1 MPRPWSR
8 GGFVVAGDESAGV
21 PVIFWKGPAG
31 PGSKPPAGGTVIR
44 SLTSLTTR
52 HAWKFILLWTLLAVA
67 LSMVGQAKMHSV
79 TQPDVGSFL
88 PKSYDSAAAMEIA
101 EDKFGAKPDDNAVTV
116 LVGREDGKKL
126 TGGDRRHID
135 RIAAG
140 LGERRVQMANPDD
153 LPSFLLTDHSQTP
166 VVKAGAAA
174 PDGTFRL
181 LSVSLDGNM
190 NDPALQDLYRDF
202 RDHAEKEFGRAD
214 LRTGFTGGLAD
225 IADTTE
231 AQEDTE
237 KLVAILTFG
246 LIVLL
251 NVLAFRSFLAAVLPL
266 LAVALVGG
274 AATGAVV
281 GTALLF
287 DFKLD
292 PSTPSLI
299 TVVLLGIGIDYFL
312 FMLFRFR
319 ELLRAEP
326 GPDQNSRA
334 HRRKHARGVAAA
346 CAGRVGAAITSA
358 ALTIVAAFATLGI
371 ASFGQFKV
379 LGPAIAVCVLVM
391 LVASLTFMPALLA
404 VCGRG
409 MFWPS
414 RALRQE
420 PRAGLSARLGERV
433 ARRPLLFVAASVGLL
448 CALSA
453 GALGMRM
460 DYGTDAG
467 PDDTPAAVTAKEIS
481 RALPGGVASPHTVYV
496 AAADGKEAAKGA
508 GRDVRIDPSGLKRL
522 TKELKAVE
530 GVGRVAQPVLNGRHT
545 AAKVDFY
552 LDVDVQSQRAR
563 DLVSDEVRPV
573 VAQQAPPGTEAH
585 VSGQAAIFADVSEAV
600 SKDLKVVFPVA
611 AVLIALILVAL
622 LRSLLAPMVLM
633 LAIGLG
639 FTATLGSGVLVFQ
652 HILDRPGV
660 SFTLPLVLF
669 LFVVALGTDYNI
681 LISDRIREEM
691 GRPGS
696 ARQAVAAAVRHTA
709 PAIVTAGI
717 VLAGSFASLAVNPS
731 PGTQEIGLVT
741 ALGIG
746 LSSLVLS
753 IVLVPAVVA
762 MLGRA
767 TWWPSK
773 SGRAPGGHRA
783 PRTSAY
789 VPYAPH
795 EPSPWERP
803 HEPERLRR

>member
-1 MPRPWSR
+1 ML
-8 GGFVVAGDESAGV
+8 
-21 PVIFWKGPAG
+21 
-31 PGSKPPAGGTVIR
+31 R
-44 SLTSLTTR
+44 SLTACTTR
-52 HAWKFILLWTLLAVA
+52 HSWKFILLWSVVGIVLTLF
-67 LSMVGQAKMHSV
+67 GQSKIYSV
-79 TQPDVGSFL
+79 TEPDVGNFL
-88 PKSYDSAAAMEIA
+88 PKSYDSAAALHIA
-101 EDKFGAKPDDNAVTV
+101 EDKFGAKPDGNAVTM
-116 LVGREDGKKL
+116 LVAREDGRKIAA
-126 TGGDRRHID
+126 GDSARID
-135 RIAAG
+135 KIAAG
-140 LGERRVQMANPDD
+140 LGKHRLKMENPEDT
-153 LPSFLLTDHSQTP
+153 PSFLVTDHSQRP
-166 VVKAGAAA
+166 VLRPMADA
-174 PDGTFRL
+174 PDKSFRL
-181 LSVSLDGNM
+181 VSVSLKGNQ
-190 NDPALQDLYRDF
+190 NDPALQDVFRDF
-202 RDHAEKEFGRAD
+202 RDRAEKEFDRAD

-225 IADTTE
+225 LVDTADD
-231 AQEDTE
+231 QEDTE
-237 KLVAILTFG
+237 MLVGILTMG
-246 LIVLL
+246 LIILL
-251 NVLAFRSFLAAVLPL
+251 NVLAFRSVLAALLPL
-266 LAVALVGG
+266 LAVTIIGG

-281 GTALLF
+281 GAAMLF

-312 FMLFRFR
+312 FLLFRFR
-319 ELLRAEP
+319 ELLRADP
-326 GPDQNSRA
+326 A
-334 HRRKHARGVAAA
+334 ARPRDVAAE
-346 CAGRVGAAITSA
+346 CAGRVGAAIASA

-404 VCGRG
+404 VSGRK

-414 RALRQE
+414 RSLRKE
-420 PRAGLSARLGERV
+420 PRPGMSARLGERV
-433 ARRPLLFVAASVGLL
+433 ARRPFLFVAASVGLL
-448 CALSA
+448 VALSA
-453 GALGMRM
+453 GALGMKM

-481 RALPGGVASPHTVYV
+481 KALPGGVDSPHTVYV
-496 AAADGKEAAKGA
+496 AAGGDGAKKVTIDRA
-508 GRDVRIDPSGLKRL
+508 GLEGL
-522 TKELKAVE
+522 TKDLKAVK
-530 GVGRVAQPVLNGRHT
+530 GVGRVAQPVLNKEHT

-552 LDVDVQSQRAR
+552 LSVDVQSQRAR
-563 DLVSDEVRPV
+563 DVVSDEVRPV
-573 VAQQAPPGTEAH
+573 VAKAAPPGTEAH
-585 VSGQAAIFADVSEAV
+585 VSGQAAIFSDISEAV

-611 AVLIALILVAL
+611 AALIALILVAL
-622 LRSLLAPMVLM
+622 LRSLLAPLVLM

-652 HILDRPGV
+652 HLLDRPGV

-709 PAIVTAGI
+709 PAIVTAGV

-731 PGTQEIGLVT
+731 PATQEIGLVT

-767 TWWPSK
+767 TWWPAR
-773 SGRAPGGHRA
+773 SGRGSGGAHGGRGGSAHRA
-783 PRTSAY
+783 SAPAQY
-789 VPYAPH
+789 AAYPGPYQQQDPH
-795 EPSPWERP
+795 YGQQYG
-803 HEPERLRR
+803 PEYGSEYDARLRR

>member
-1 MPRPWSR
+1 M
-8 GGFVVAGDESAGV
+8 
-21 PVIFWKGPAG
+21 
-31 PGSKPPAGGTVIR
+31 IR
-44 SLTSLTTR
+44 SLTALTTR
-52 HAWKFILLWTLLAVA
+52 HAWKFILLWTLLAA
-67 LSMVGQAKMHSV
+67 GLSIVGQAKMHSV
-79 TQPDVGSFL
+79 TQPDVSSFL
-88 PKSYDSAAAMEIA
+88 PKSYDSAAAMETA
-101 EDKFGAKPDDNAVTV
+101 EDRFGAKPDDNAVTV
-116 LVGREDGKKL
+116 LVGRDDGKKL

-135 RIAAG
+135 EIARG
-140 LGERRVQMANPDD
+140 LGERRLKMPNPDD
-153 LPSFLLTDHSQTP
+153 LPSFMLTDHSQTP
-166 VVKAGAAA
+166 VVKSGAAA

-181 LSVSLDGNM
+181 LSVSLEGNR
-190 NDPALQDLYRDF
+190 NDPALQDVYREF
-202 RDHAEKEFGRAD
+202 RDHAEDEFARAD
-214 LRTGFTGGLAD
+214 LRTGFTGGIAD
-225 IADTTE
+225 LADTTE

-237 KLVAILTFG
+237 KLVGILTFG

-251 NVLAFRSFLAAVLPL
+251 NVLAFRSVLAAILPL
-266 LAVALVGG
+266 LAVVLVGG

-312 FMLFRFR
+312 FLLFRFR
-319 ELLRAEP
+319 ELLRADP
-326 GPDQNSRA
+326 NPKKN
-334 HRRKHARGVAAA
+334 ARGVAAE

-404 VCGRG
+404 VCGRK

-414 RALRQE
+414 RSLREE
-420 PRAGLSARLGERV
+420 PRPGMSARLGERV
-433 ARRPLLFVAASVGLL
+433 ARRPFLFVAASVGLL
-448 CALSA
+448 VALSA
-453 GALGMRM
+453 GVLGMKM
-460 DYGTDAG
+460 DYGTGSG
-467 PDDTPAAVTAKEIS
+467 PDDTPAGATAKEIS
-481 RALPGGVASPHTVYV
+481 KALPGGVDSPHTVYV
-496 AAADGKEAAKGA
+496 AADGAKKATIDRA
-508 GRDVRIDPSGLKRL
+508 GLEGL
-522 TKELKAVE
+522 TKDLKAVK
-530 GVGRVAQPVLNGRHT
+530 GVGRVAAPVLNKEHT

-552 LDVDVQSQRAR
+552 LDMDVQSQRAR
-563 DLVSDEVRPV
+563 DVVSDEVRPV
-573 VAQQAPPGTEAH
+573 VSKAAPPGTEAH
-585 VSGQAAIFADVSEAV
+585 VSGQAAIFSDVSEAV

-611 AVLIALILVAL
+611 AGLIALILVAL

-652 HILDRPGV
+652 HLLDRPGV

-691 GRPGS
+691 GRPGP

-709 PAIVTAGI
+709 PAIVTAGV

-767 TWWPSK
+767 TWWPSR
-773 SGRAPGGHRA
+773 SGRGPGGAHGGRGGHRGHDHQVPA
-783 PRTSAY
+783 PAEYGTYAGTYQRQEYGS
-789 VPYAPH
+789 PYGS
-795 EPSPWERP
+795 ES
-803 HEPERLRR
+803 RR

>member
-1 MPRPWSR
+1 M
-8 GGFVVAGDESAGV
+8 
-21 PVIFWKGPAG
+21 
-31 PGSKPPAGGTVIR
+31 IR
-44 SLTSLTTR
+44 SLTACTTR
-52 HAWKFILLWTLLAVA
+52 HAWKFILLWSLVGIALTL
-67 LSMVGQAKMHSV
+67 VGQAKLNSV
-79 TQPDVGSFL
+79 TEPDIAGFL
-88 PKSYDSAAAMEIA
+88 PKSYDSAAALKIA
-101 EDKFGAKPDDNAVTV
+101 EDEFGAKPDGNAVTV
-116 LVGREDGKKL
+116 LVAREDGRKL
-126 TGGDRRHID
+126 AAGDSARID

-140 LGERRVQMANPDD
+140 LGKQRLKMANPDD
-153 LPSFLLTDHSQTP
+153 VPSFMLTDHSQTP
-166 VVKAGAAA
+166 VVRPLANA
-174 PDGTFRL
+174 PDKSFRL
-181 LSVSLDGNM
+181 VSVSLKGNQ
-190 NDPALQDLYRDF
+190 NDPALQEVFRDF
-202 RDHAEKEFGRAD
+202 REHAEKEFGRAD
-214 LRTGFTGGLAD
+214 LRTGYTGGIADLAD
-225 IADTTE
+225 TAED
-231 AQEDTE
+231 QEDTE
-237 KLVAILTFG
+237 KLVGLLTFG

-251 NVLAFRSFLAAVLPL
+251 NVLAFRSVLAAILPL
-266 LAVALVGG
+266 LAVVIIGG

-312 FMLFRFR
+312 FLLFRFR
-319 ELLRAEP
+319 ELLRADP
-326 GPDQNSRA
+326 A
-334 HRRKHARGVAAA
+334 ARPRDVAGE
-346 CAGRVGAAITSA
+346 CAGRVGAAIASA

-404 VCGRG
+404 VSGRK

-414 RALRQE
+414 RALRKE
-420 PRAGLSARLGERV
+420 PRPGMSARLGERV
-433 ARRPLLFVAASVGLL
+433 ARRPFLFVAASVGLL
-448 CALSA
+448 VALSA
-453 GALGMRM
+453 GVLGMKM
-460 DYGTDAG
+460 DYGTDPG

-481 RALPGGVASPHTVYV
+481 KALPGGVDSPHTVYV
-496 AAADGKEAAKGA
+496 AADGDGA
-508 GRDVRIDPSGLKRL
+508 RKARIDRAGLDGL
-522 TKELKAVE
+522 TKDLKAVK
-530 GVGRVAQPVLNGRHT
+530 GVGRVAQPVLNKEHT

-552 LDVDVQSQRAR
+552 LSVDVQSQRAR
-563 DLVSDEVRPV
+563 DVVSDEVRPV
-573 VAQQAPPGTEAH
+573 VAKAAPPGTEAH
-585 VSGQAAIFADVSEAV
+585 VSGQAAIFSDISEAV

-611 AVLIALILVAL
+611 AALIALILVAL
-622 LRSLLAPMVLM
+622 LRSLLAPLVLM

-652 HILDRPGV
+652 HLLDRPGV

-709 PAIVTAGI
+709 PAIVTAGV

-731 PGTQEIGLVT
+731 PATQEIGLVT

-767 TWWPSK
+767 TWWPSR
-773 SGRAPGGHRA
+773 SGRGSGGAHGSGHRA
-783 PRTSAY
+783 AAPAPAPA
-789 VPYAPH
+789 PYGTYGTYGTYADPYQQQ
-795 EPSPWERP
+795 EYGSQA
-803 HEPERLRR
+803 RR

>member
-1 MPRPWSR
+1 M
-8 GGFVVAGDESAGV
+8 
-21 PVIFWKGPAG
+21 
-31 PGSKPPAGGTVIR
+31 IR
-44 SLTSLTTR
+44 SLTALTTR
-52 HAWKFILLWTLLAVA
+52 HAWKFILLWTLLAA
-67 LSMVGQAKMHSV
+67 GLSIVGQSKMHSV
-79 TQPDVGSFL
+79 TQPDVSSFL

-101 EDKFGAKPDDNAVTV
+101 EDKFGAKPDDNAVTM
-116 LVGREDGKKL
+116 LVGRDDGKKL
-126 TGGDRRHID
+126 TVGDRRHID
-135 RIAAG
+135 KIARG
-140 LGERRVQMANPDD
+140 LGEQRLKMPNPDD
-153 LPSFLLTDHSQTP
+153 LPSFMLTDHSQTP
-166 VVKAGAAA
+166 VVKSGATA

-181 LSVSLDGNM
+181 LSVSLDGNR
-190 NDPALQDLYRDF
+190 NDPALQDLYRDL
-202 RDHAEKEFGRAD
+202 RDHAEDEFARAD
-214 LRTGFTGGLAD
+214 LRTGFTGGIAD
-225 IADTTE
+225 LADTTE

-237 KLVAILTFG
+237 KLVGILTFG

-251 NVLAFRSFLAAVLPL
+251 NVLAFRSVLAAILPL
-266 LAVALVGG
+266 IAVVLVGG

-319 ELLRAEP
+319 ELLRADP
-326 GPDQNSRA
+326 NPKKN
-334 HRRKHARGVAAA
+334 ARGVAAET
-346 CAGRVGAAITSA
+346 AGRVGAAITSA

-391 LVASLTFMPALLA
+391 LVASLTFIPALLA
-404 VCGRG
+404 VSGRG

-414 RALRQE
+414 RALRKE
-420 PRAGLSARLGERV
+420 PKAGMSARLGDRV
-433 ARRPLLFVAASVGLL
+433 ARRPFLFVAASVGLL

-460 DYGTDAG
+460 DYGTDSG

-496 AAADGKEAAKGA
+496 AAADGKGATDGKGA
-508 GRDVRIDPSGLKRL
+508 GRDVRIDASGLKGL
-522 TKELKAVE
+522 TKELKAVK
-530 GVGRVAQPVLNGRHT
+530 GVGRVAEPVLNDRHT

-552 LDVDVQSQRAR
+552 LNVDVNSQRAR
-563 DLVSDEVRPV
+563 DLVSDEVRPLV
-573 VAQQAPPGTEAH
+573 VKQAPPGTEAH

-611 AVLIALILVAL
+611 AGLIALILVAL

-652 HILDRPGV
+652 HVLDRPGV

-691 GRPGS
+691 GRSGS

-709 PAIVTAGI
+709 PAIVTAGV

-773 SGRAPGGHRA
+773 SGRRKGGRGGGHRA
-783 PRTSAY
+783 PRTPEYAQY
-789 VPYAPH
+789 EPYAPYDPYTPATWQQPH
-795 EPSPWERP
+795 DSEP
-803 HEPERLRR
+803 LRR

>member
-1 MPRPWSR
+1 M
-8 GGFVVAGDESAGV
+8 
-21 PVIFWKGPAG
+21 
-31 PGSKPPAGGTVIR
+31 IR
-44 SLTSLTTR
+44 SLTALTTR
-52 HAWKFILLWTLLAVA
+52 HAWKFILLWTLLAA
-67 LSMVGQAKMHSV
+67 GLSMVGQAKMHSV

-101 EDKFGAKPDDNAVTV
+101 EDQFGAKPDDNAVTV
-116 LVGREDGKKL
+116 LVAREDGKKL
-126 TGGDRRHID
+126 TGGDRLRID

-140 LGERRVQMANPDD
+140 LGERRLKMANPDD

-166 VVKAGAAA
+166 AVTSGAAA

-181 LSVSLDGNM
+181 LSVSLDGNK

-202 RDHAEKEFGRAD
+202 RDHAEDAFGRAD

-251 NVLAFRSFLAAVLPL
+251 NVLAFRSFLAAILPL

-326 GPDQNSRA
+326 SPGRNSRA
-334 HRRKHARGVAAA
+334 NRRKHARGIAAE

-404 VCGRG
+404 VSGRG

-414 RALRQE
+414 RSLRRE

-433 ARRPLLFVAASVGLL
+433 ARRPFLFVAAAVGLL

-460 DYGTDAG
+460 DYGTDSG

-496 AAADGKEAAKGA
+496 AAATDGKGA
-508 GRDVRIDPSGLKRL
+508 GADQGARRDVRLDPSGLKRL

-530 GVGRVAQPVLNGRHT
+530 GIGRVAQPVLNDQRT

-552 LDVDVQSQRAR
+552 LDVDVNSQRAR

-573 VAQQAPPGTEAH
+573 VEKQAPPGTEAH
-585 VSGQAAIFADVSEAV
+585 VSGQAAIFSDVSEAV

-611 AVLIALILVAL
+611 AALIALILVAL

-691 GRPGS
+691 GRPGP

-773 SGRAPGGHRA
+773 SGRAPRRGSRGDRGRSCPPDSVPGEVRQEVWPA
-783 PRTSAY
+783 ATSD
-789 VPYAPH
+789 
-795 EPSPWERP
+795 
-803 HEPERLRR
+803 RR